1 LVLLGMSYCMIYTL
15 EQWDRAPPDIALLGF
30 LDLTEYGQIRQKN
43 KLAILNSNFIQSVF
57 GR

>member
-1 LVLLGMSYCMIYTL
+1 MIYTL